1 MDLYNTCEGNW
12 EQIATKTGVGI
23 PLLDKFSDY
32 AARFLSNIGNHF
44 KFTPDISGEAL
55 NSLASVSSSAS
66 KILEQIKPDD
76 IAYNMYLQLGVD
88 GLRGLENYDPTTKI
102 WGQAHSRAHYAI
114 FQHLLRDS
122 GGLYTVTN
130 DVEMNGLTVK
140 VDQSRV
146 ISRGKS
152 SLGRMLLKL
161 FIYRCNADVSN
172 CRRFYENLSIVDD
185 EALKWRDIL
194 VSKEDPP
201 LVFSQANTYL
211 VGDDVK
217 INEYEPTA
225 QGVVQNWAERSIE

>member
-12 EQIATKTGVGI
+12 EQLATKTGVGI
-23 PLLDKFSDY
+23 LLLDKFLDY
-32 AARFLSNIGNHF
+32 AARFLSNIGNYF
-44 KFTPDISGEAL
+44 GSGDQKFTPDISGEAL
-55 NSLASVSSSAS
+55 NSLASVSSSSS

-88 GLRGLENYDPTTKI
+88 GLRGLENYDPTTKVRYGDKHI
-102 WGQAHSRAHYAI
+102 V
-114 FQHLLRDS
+114 D
-122 GGLYTVTN
+122 GGLYTVTK
-130 DVEMNGLTVK
+130 DVEMNSLTVK

-161 FIYRCNADVSN
+161 FIYRCTADVSN
-172 CRRFYENLSIVDD
+172 CRRFYENLSIVDG

-194 VSKEDPP
+194 VSKKDPP

-217 INEYEPTA
+217 IKEYEPTA
-225 QGVVQNWAERSIE
+225 QGVVQSWAERSIE

>member
-12 EQIATKTGVGI
+12 EQLATKTGVGI
-23 PLLDKFSDY
+23 LLLDEFLDY
-32 AARFLSNIGNHF
+32 AARFLSNIGNYF
-44 KFTPDISGEAL
+44 GSGDQKFTPDISGEAL
-55 NSLASVSSSAS
+55 NFLASVSSSAS

-102 WGQAHSRAHYAI
+102 LEQAHSR
-114 FQHLLRDS
+114 
-122 GGLYTVTN
+122 
-130 DVEMNGLTVK
+130 DVEKNSLTVK
-140 VDQSRV
+140 VDRSRV
-146 ISRGKS
+146 ISHGKP

-161 FIYRCNADVSN
+161 HIYRCTADVSN

-194 VSKEDPP
+194 VSKKDPP

-217 INEYEPTA
+217 K
-225 QGVVQNWAERSIE
+225 GV

>member
-12 EQIATKTGVGI
+12 EQLATKTGVGI
-23 PLLDKFSDY
+23 LLLDEFLDY
-32 AARFLSNIGNHF
+32 AARFLSNIGNYF
-44 KFTPDISGEAL
+44 GSGDQKFTPDISGEAL
-55 NSLASVSSSAS
+55 NFLASVSSSAS

-88 GLRGLENYDPTTKI
+88 GLRGLENYDPTTK
-102 WGQAHSRAHYAI
+102 AHYAI
-114 FQHLLRDS
+114 FRHLLRDS
-122 GGLYTVTN
+122 GDLYTVTK
-130 DVEMNGLTVK
+130 DVEKNSLTVK
-140 VDQSRV
+140 VDRSRV
-146 ISRGKS
+146 ISHGKP

-161 FIYRCNADVSN
+161 HIYRCTADVSN

-194 VSKEDPP
+194 VSKKDPP

-217 INEYEPTA
+217 IKEYEPTA
-225 QGVVQNWAERSIE
+225 QGVVQSWAERSIE